1 MDYWFLDNLDTL
13 VPIIIALLYFIGAS
27 RAKKKDEEDT
37 EGPSPDA
44 SERARKIQ
52 EEIRRKILERQ
63 GKGRAPAQPVAPR
76 APEPVF
82 EPAFEPDPS
91 PVPPRPFQEPVY
103 EESKAESFPEPEPFV
118 FDAPDPYEEKR
129 REIEEKLKQA
139 REMAKKAE
147 LAGKKVALSERSRGP
162 DRRFI
167 SRAKNPVLDGLDD
180 AVSIR
185 RAIVLKEIL
194 DTPVGLR

>member
-1 MDYWFLDNLDTL
+1 MDYWFLDNLDKL

-27 RAKKKDEEDT
+27 RAKNKEGEQ

-63 GKGRAPAQPVAPR
+63 GKGGRAPSPETAPR
-76 APEPVF
+76 EPEPVF

-91 PVPPRPFQEPVY
+91 PFPPRPFQEPVY
-103 EESKAESFPEPEPFV
+103 EQRPESFPEPEPFV
-118 FDAPDPYEEKR
+118 FEATDPYEEER
-129 REIEEKLKQA
+129 RKIEEKLKQA
-139 REMAKKAE
+139 RALAKRAE
-147 LAGKKVALSERSRGP
+147 SAGKKASVKNRSKDLEGRLAS
-162 DRRFI
+162 RHKNFI
-167 SRAKNPVLDGLDD
+167 LDGLDD
-180 AVSIR
+180 TTSIR
-185 RAIVLKEIL
+185 RAIVLKEVL

>member
-1 MDYWFLDNLDTL
+1 MDYWFLDNLDKL

-27 RAKKKDEEDT
+27 KAKGKGEEQ

-63 GKGRAPAQPVAPR
+63 GKGGTPSPPQPPPE
-76 APEPVF
+76 PEPVF
-82 EPAFEPDPS
+82 QPAFEPDPS
-91 PVPPRPFQEPVY
+91 PVPLRPFQEPVY
-103 EESKAESFPEPEPFV
+103 EEKAEAFLEPEPFV
-118 FDAPDPYEEKR
+118 FDAPDPYEEER
-129 REIEEKLKQA
+129 RKIEEKLKQA
-139 REMAKKAE
+139 RELAKKAE
-147 LAGKKVALSERSRGP
+147 IAGKKVALNDRSKNLE
-162 DRRFI
+162 
-167 SRAKNPVLDGLDD
+167 SRLLSNSRNPILDGLDD
-180 AVSIR
+180 TRSIR

>member
-1 MDYWFLDNLDTL
+1 MDYWFLDNLDKL

-27 RAKKKDEEDT
+27 RAKNKNEEP

-44 SERARKIQ
+44 SDRARKIQ

-63 GKGRAPAQPVAPR
+63 GKGRAPAPQAPPP

-91 PVPPRPFQEPVY
+91 PVPPRPFQEPVF
-103 EESKAESFPEPEPFV
+103 EKGAEPFPEPEPMV
-118 FDAPDPYEEKR
+118 FDAPDPYEEER
-129 REIEEKLKQA
+129 RKIEEKLRQA
-139 REMAKKAE
+139 RELAKKAE
-147 LAGKKVALSERSRGP
+147 MAGKKSLARNRSK
-162 DRRFI
+162 DLEKRFA
-167 SRAKNPVLDGLDD
+167 SRTKNSILDGLDD
-180 AVSIR
+180 TTSIR

>member
-1 MDYWFLDNLDTL
+1 MDYWFLDNLDKL

-27 RAKKKDEEDT
+27 RAKNKEGDA

-63 GKGRAPAQPVAPR
+63 GKGRTPVRREAPR
-76 APEPVF
+76 APEPAF
-82 EPAFEPDPS
+82 EPSFEPDPS
-91 PVPPRPFQEPVY
+91 PIPPRPFQAPIY
-103 EESKAESFPEPEPFV
+103 EESEADPFPEPEPSI

-129 REIEEKLKQA
+129 REIEKKLEQA
-139 REMAKKAE
+139 RELAKKAE
-147 LAGKKVALSERSRGP
+147 IAGHRVVAKDRSKDRERKFVSR
-162 DRRFI
+162 
-167 SRAKNPVLDGLDD
+167 SKNSILDGLDD
-180 AVSIR
+180 TNSIR

>member
-1 MDYWFLDNLDTL
+1 MDYWFLDNLDKL

-27 RAKKKDEEDT
+27 RAKKKEDELD
-37 EGPSPDA
+37 GPGPDA

-63 GKGRAPAQPVAPR
+63 GKGRAPVQREAPR
-76 APEPVF
+76 APEPAF
-82 EPAFEPDPS
+82 EPVFEPDPS
-91 PVPPRPFQEPVY
+91 PVPQRPFQEPVFQE
-103 EESKAESFPEPEPFV
+103 EESDRFPEPEPFV

-129 REIEEKLKQA
+129 REIEKKLKQA
-139 REMAKKAE
+139 RELAKKAE
-147 LAGKKVALSERSRGP
+147 LASKRVAAKRRSQDWQRK
-162 DRRFI
+162 FV
-167 SRAKNPVLDGLDD
+167 SRSKNSILDGLDD
-180 AVSIR
+180 TTSIR